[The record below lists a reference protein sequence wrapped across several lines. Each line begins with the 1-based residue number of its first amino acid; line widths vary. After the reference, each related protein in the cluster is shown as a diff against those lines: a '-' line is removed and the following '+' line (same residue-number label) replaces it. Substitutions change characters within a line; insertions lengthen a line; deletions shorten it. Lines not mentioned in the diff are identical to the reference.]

1 MPTSAAASSLDH
13 PPAIASQN
21 PTRCSRRAVDG
32 RPGDHTF
39 PRITRTAACRSC
51 LYMVS
56 NHLQVEVLRR
66 PHDFAQ
72 YTAIRYAE
80 RLTDAKALASIGT
93 VGNSFDN
100 AMAESVIGLYKTE
113 CVRREGPW
121 RGVDDLELATLNWVW
136 WFNQTRLHSQLEG
149 PPSRVRDQLAQ
160 SEHQYDAQ
168 WPSADPGSSV
178 WHHGPGTTRPPRR
191 SHAVTTHPPPNPGRF
206 NM

>member
-13 PPAIASQN
+13 PPATASQN

-93 VGNSFDN
+93 VGDSFDN

-136 WFNQTRLHSQLEG
+136 WFNQTRLHSQLDYLPPVEYETNWLKANISTTLSG
-149 PPSRVRDQLAQ
+149 PQQTPAAASGTMDPAQ
-160 SEHQYDAQ
+160 
-168 WPSADPGSSV
+168 PDP
-178 WHHGPGTTRPPRR
+178 HGAPTP
-191 SHAVTTHPPPNPGRF
+191 
-206 NM
+206 